1 MSPINPQAEE
11 LNTVIQRNNPAIF
24 NLLSEKG
31 KASYFPKSGIIK
43 QTAEAKGKKFNATIG
58 MAIED
63 DNTPMRLPSIAKYIT
78 LDPRDTFTYAPSYGK
93 PDLRKTWRQLIRKKN
108 PTFKGEMS
116 LPVVTNALTNA
127 LSIIGML
134 FVNPG
139 DKITLTDKFW
149 GNYRLIFEIAHDGIL
164 EPFNTFHQ
172 EGFDLESFHNKLNE
186 EKGKKIILLNF
197 PNNPAGYTP
206 TEDEAE
212 SLTRI
217 LKESAQQGNE
227 IAVILDDAYFGL
239 VYKEGIYKESLFAQL
254 ADLHENVLAIKIDG
268 ATKEDYTWGL
278 RVGFITYA
286 AKEIDEATCQA
297 LEAKTGGAVRGNI
310 SNASHLSQSLV
321 YHATQSPT
329 YWKEKKEKYELLKSR
344 FEIIQQ
350 VLTDNQEKFRPYF
363 SPLPFNSGYFMC
375 VELNEKL
382 NAEEVR
388 QLLLKKYDTGLIAV
402 GNMLRIAYSSIP
414 GKYIPE
420 LFDNIYN
427 ACKEMECGT

>member
-1 MSPINPQAEE
+1 MSPINVQAEE
-11 LNTVIQRNNPAIF
+11 LNVVIKKHNPAIY

-31 KASYFPKSGIIK
+31 KASFFPKSGIIK
-43 QTAEAKGKKFNATIG
+43 QTGEARGKKFNATIG

-63 DNTPMRLPSIAKYIT
+63 DNTPMRLPSIAKKIN
-78 LDPRDTFTYAPSYGK
+78 LDPRDIFTYAPSYGK
-93 PDLRKTWRQLIRKKN
+93 PDLRKTWQQLIREKN
-108 PTFKGEMS
+108 PSLKGDIS

-134 FVNPG
+134 FVDPG
-139 DKITLTDKFW
+139 DRIILTDKFW
-149 GNYRLIFEIAHDGIL
+149 GNYRLIFEIAHNGIL
-164 EPFNTFHQ
+164 DTFNTFQ
-172 EGFDLESFHNKLNE
+172 LEKFDLESFRNKLNE

-212 SLTRI
+212 NLTSI
-217 LKESAQQGNE
+217 IKESAQAGNE
-227 IAVILDDAYFGL
+227 IVVITDDAYFGL
-239 VYKEGIYKESLFAQL
+239 VYKECVFKESLFAKL
-254 ADLHENVLAIKIDG
+254 ADLHENVLAIKVDG

-286 AKEIDEATCQA
+286 AKDIDEATCQA

-329 YWKEKKEKYELLKSR
+329 YWEEKKGKYELLKSR
-344 FEIIQQ
+344 FETVYKI
-350 VLTDNQEKFRPYF
+350 LTDNQEKFRPYF
-363 SPLPFNSGYFMC
+363 KPLPFNSGYFMC
-375 VELNEKL
+375 IELNEKL

-402 GNMLRIAYSSIP
+402 GNLLRIAYSSIP

-427 ACKEMECGT
+427 ACKEM

>member
-1 MSPINPQAEE
+1 MSPVNEQAKE
-11 LNTVIQRNNPAIF
+11 LNAAIHANNPAIL

-63 DNTPMRLPSIAKYIT
+63 DGTPMRLRSIAKNIN
-78 LDPRDTFTYAPSYGK
+78 LDPRDAFPYAPSYGV
-93 PDLRKTWRQLIRKKN
+93 PELRKVWQQLIHEKN
-108 PTFKGEMS
+108 PSLTGTIS

-139 DKITLTDKFW
+139 DRIIITDKFW
-149 GNYRLIFEIAHDGIL
+149 GNYRLIFEVAHGGLLD
-164 EPFNTFHQ
+164 TFSTFKQ
-172 EGFDLESFHNKLNE
+172 DAFDLESFRDKLTE
-186 EKGKKIILLNF
+186 EKGKKILLLNF

-206 TEDEAE
+206 TDSEAGDIV
-212 SLTRI
+212 SI
-217 LKESAQQGNE
+217 IKKSAEQGNE
-227 IAVILDDAYFGL
+227 IAVIIDDAYFGL
-239 VYKEGIYKESLFAQL
+239 VYKPGIFRESLFAKL
-254 ADLHENVLAIKIDG
+254 AGLHENVLAIKIDG

-286 AKEIDEATCQA
+286 AKGINESACQA
-297 LEAKTGGAVRGNI
+297 LVEKTGGAVRGNI

-329 YWKEKKEKYELLKSR
+329 YWKEKEEKYELLKSR
-344 FEIIQQ
+344 FEIVRQ
-350 VLTDNQEKFRPYF
+350 VLTNNQKKFAPYF
-363 SPLPFNSGYFMC
+363 KPLPFNSGYFMC
-375 VELNEKL
+375 VELNKKL
-382 NAEEVR
+382 NAEKVR
-388 QLLLKKYDTGLIAV
+388 QILLNKYDTGLISV
-402 GNMLRIAYSSIP
+402 GNLLRIAYASIP

-420 LFDNIYN
+420 LFDNILN
-427 ACKEMECGT
+427 ACKEM

>member
-1 MSPINPQAEE
+1 MSIINEQAKE
-11 LNTVIQRNNPAIF
+11 LNEAIRANNPTIL
-24 NLLSEKG
+24 NLFSEKG

-63 DNTPMRLPSIAKYIT
+63 DGTPMRLPSIAKNIN
-78 LDPRDTFTYAPSYGK
+78 LDPRDAFPYAPSYGA
-93 PDLRKTWRQLIRKKN
+93 PELRKIWQQLIREKN
-108 PTFKGEMS
+108 PSLRGNIS
-116 LPVVTNALTNA
+116 LPVITNALTNA
-127 LSIIGML
+127 LSIVGML
-134 FVNPG
+134 FVDPG
-139 DKITLTDKFW
+139 DRIIITDKFW
-149 GNYRLIFEIAHDGIL
+149 GNYRLIFEIAHWGVLDTI
-164 EPFNTFHQ
+164 NTFTQ
-172 EGFDLESFHNKLNE
+172 EGLDLESFQHKLNE
-186 EKGKKIILLNF
+186 GTGKKIILLNF

-206 TEDEAE
+206 TENEA
-212 SLTRI
+212 SDI
-217 LKESAQQGNE
+217 AGIIKKSAEQGNE
-227 IAVILDDAYFGL
+227 IAVMIDDAYFGL
-239 VYKEGIYKESLFAQL
+239 VYQSGIFKESLFAKL

-286 AKEIDEATCQA
+286 AKGIDEATCQA

-329 YWKEKKEKYELLKSR
+329 YWEEKKEKYELLKGR
-344 FEIIQQ
+344 FETVQQ
-350 VLTDNQEKFRPYF
+350 VLTDNREKFAPFFR
-363 SPLPFNSGYFMC
+363 PLPYNSGYFMC
-375 VELNEKL
+375 VELSEKL

-388 QLLLKKYDTGLIAV
+388 QLLLKNYDTGLIAV
-402 GNMLRIAYSSIP
+402 GNLLRIAYSSIP

-427 ACKEMECGT
+427 ACKEVSI

>member
-1 MSPINPQAEE
+1 MRTVNEQAKE
-11 LNTVIQRNNPAIF
+11 LNVAIRANNPAIL

-63 DNTPMRLPSIAKYIT
+63 DGTPMRLRSIAQNIN
-78 LDPRDTFTYAPSYGK
+78 LDPSDAFPYAPSYGLSE
-93 PDLRKTWRQLIRKKN
+93 LRKVWQQLIREKN
-108 PTFKGEMS
+108 PSLQGNIS

-134 FVNPG
+134 FVDSN
-139 DKITLTDKFW
+139 DRIIVTDKFW
-149 GNYRLIFEIAHDGIL
+149 GNYRLIFEIAHGGVLDT
-164 EPFNTFHQ
+164 FNTFTQ
-172 EGFDLESFHNKLNE
+172 EGFDLESFQHKLNE

-206 TEDEAE
+206 TEKEVSDIAE
-212 SLTRI
+212 IIR
-217 LKESAQQGNE
+217 KSAEQGNE
-227 IAVILDDAYFGL
+227 IAVMIDDAYFGL
-239 VYKEGIYKESLFAQL
+239 VYQPGIFKESLFAKL
-254 ADLHENVLAIKIDG
+254 ADLHENVLSIKIDG

-286 AKEIDEATCQA
+286 AKGIDETACQA
-297 LEAKTGGAVRGNI
+297 LVEKTGGAVRGNI

-329 YWKEKKEKYELLKSR
+329 YWEEKKEKYELLKGR
-344 FEIIQQ
+344 FETVQQ
-350 VLTDNQEKFRPYF
+350 VLTNNREKFAPF
-363 SPLPFNSGYFMC
+363 FKPLPYNSGYFMC
-375 VELNEKL
+375 VELNDKL

-388 QLLLKKYDTGLIAV
+388 QLLLKKYDTGLIAT
-402 GNMLRIAYSSIP
+402 GNLLRVAYSSLP

-420 LFDNIYN
+420 LFDNMYN
-427 ACKEMECGT
+427 ACKEL